1 MKKRKKVNR
10 GTSGKGKTANVRKSK
25 SSAASSTAVKKK
37 RDYSRSPY
45 QKEARKGND
54 LLRELEEKNITSDN
68 IETIKSALK
77 ILNQGIN
84 KKGRQDRFYS
94 GNMLSDEDKKLFEN
108 LVNELDKEVK
118 NIRKELSSK
127 DRKQHDDYTDQDYID
142 ESDVLNDIMFKSFS
156 ELGLSSQQIKDITDI
171 AKDKGLHMDQINDIK
186 VRILERMALD
196 NLTSGL
202 DMRAINIDKF
212 SEYMRNELYNV

>member
-1 MKKRKKVNR
+1 MNKRKKVNR

-25 SSAASSTAVKKK
+25 STASSSTAVKKK
-37 RDYSRSPY
+37 RNYARSPY

-68 IETIKSALK
+68 IEMIKSALK
-77 ILNQGIN
+77 LLNQGIN

-108 LVNELDKEVK
+108 LVNELNKEVK
-118 NIRKELSSK
+118 KIRKELSSE

-142 ESDVLNDIMFKSFS
+142 ESDALNDILYKSFT

-171 AKDKGLHMDQINDIK
+171 AKEKGMHMDQINEIK
-186 VRILERMALD
+186 KSILEKMTVK
-196 NLTSGL
+196 NLTTGL
-202 DMRAINIDKF
+202 DMRGINVDKF

>member
-1 MKKRKKVNR
+1 MDNCLDF
-10 GTSGKGKTANVRKSK
+10 TPA
-25 SSAASSTAVKKK
+25 
-37 RDYSRSPY
+37 SPY